1 MGGPMSGCPDC
12 ALLIAEV
19 DRLKAEARKALDLV
33 REAGDC
39 LLLHSHGATRERL
52 GRASIL
58 LMGMGRDHA

>member
-1 MGGPMSGCPDC
+1 VSDCPDC

-39 LLLHSHGATRERL
+39 LLLRSPGATRERL
-52 GRASIL
+52 GRASVL
-58 LMGMGRDHA
+58 LICMGRDDG